1 MRMTKEMPTTFQFRN
16 AMHSNEQSTTMKL
29 DETRSSSREIWENAI
44 NTLLTALENILL
56 DNNGMSI
63 KLGSS
68 EADRRVKTLSASEP
82 MMLEEFEGSF
92 GSLSPLKRK
101 RDYDNQ
107 RNYKCQ
113 KISKSLSSRLARSLS
128 FSEDETN
135 DDDDGLS
142 NAFTSLN
149 TYEITRSS
157 FSLSSL
163 PQRNIKNFTSRLFDS
178 KRTKKSVNN
187 SLDMDMTVDNNSSEF
202 VDSDTKLIHEP
213 ARIQSMRRII
223 SNPDN
228 CNWNI
233 TMTDWIELQAQKRNM
248 PLQEFQSQFQER
260 ICDMES
266 TLTILHNSI
275 PQAFDDIMSL
285 IDRFL
290 SNAEWLRCDYCKP
303 FIQIF
308 PQWQTL
314 GKNVENI
321 VQYVEI
327 VEDMKAT
334 VNSEYPQNK
343 DIGCN
348 LQRFLEVLEF
358 KKSLYGEV
366 LQQSGLSWKAQG
378 FPVEDNWFHA
388 MRQWLFGLVFNCS
401 AIMINEMNK
410 YDRINADDIRTTKIM
425 ENIMS
430 CIKITSYTVEL
441 TGSPNN
447 ELILSS
453 LVLATS
459 YVNLS
464 LSQIDKMES
473 KIRCV
478 EVRMMHICNNINHIL
493 HQLLIVQDT
502 YGQDI
507 TFTIDNE
514 EYQQNL
520 KNVENFA
527 TALVEVGLRLCE
539 HITKPKTNTV
549 TNPVNFNYI
558 YLDFV
563 MKFINMA
570 LEYSGIEE
578 AVEIRMRP
586 LLASLRN
593 MEVSLSSV

>member
-16 AMHSNEQSTTMKL
+16 AMHSNEQSTAMKL
-29 DETRSSSREIWENAI
+29 DVVRSSSREIWENAI

-56 DNNGMSI
+56 DNNGMPI
-63 KLGSS
+63 KLESS
-68 EADRRVKTLSASEP
+68 EADRRLKKLYASEP
-82 MMLEEFEGSF
+82 MILEEFEDSF

-101 RDYDNQ
+101 RDDDNQ
-107 RNYKCQ
+107 RKYKCQ
-113 KISKSLSSRLARSLS
+113 KIS
-128 FSEDETN
+128 
-135 DDDDGLS
+135 
-142 NAFTSLN
+142 N
-149 TYEITRSS
+149 TYEATRSS
-157 FSLSSL
+157 FSS
-163 PQRNIKNFTSRLFDS
+163 PQRNIKNFTSRLFDN
-178 KRTKKSVNN
+178 KRARKHVTSFSNTF
-187 SLDMDMTVDNNSSEF
+187 DMDMMVDNNSGEF
-202 VDSDTKLIHEP
+202 FDSDTKLLVHEP
-213 ARIQSMRRII
+213 ARIQKLRRIL
-223 SNPDN
+223 SNPDDN
-228 CNWNI
+228 YCNWNVTI
-233 TMTDWIELQAQKRNM
+233 TDWIELQAQKRNM
-248 PLQEFQSQFQER
+248 SLQEFQSQFQER

-266 TLTILHNSI
+266 TLKILHNSI
-275 PQAFDDIMSL
+275 PQAFDGIMSL

-290 SNAEWLRCDYCKP
+290 NNAEWLRCDYCKP

-343 DIGCN
+343 DIGCS
-348 LQRFLEVLEF
+348 LQRVLEVLEF

-366 LQQSGLSWKAQG
+366 LQQSGLSWKALG

-388 MRQWLFGLVFNCS
+388 MRQWLSGLAFNCS

-410 YDRINADDIRTTKIM
+410 YDHSNADDIRTTKIM

-430 CIKITSYTVEL
+430 CIKITSCTVEL
-441 TGSPNN
+441 IGSPNN
-447 ELILSS
+447 ELISSS
-453 LVLATS
+453 LILATF

-473 KIRCV
+473 KVRCV
-478 EVRMMHICNNINHIL
+478 EVRIMHICNNINHIL

-507 TFTIDNE
+507 TFTIDSE
-514 EYQQNL
+514 EYQQSL

-539 HITKPKTNTV
+539 HIAKPKTNTV
-549 TNPVNFNYI
+549 TSPASFTHM

-563 MKFINMA
+563 IKFINRA

-578 AVEIRMRP
+578 SVEIRMRP

-593 MEVSLSSV
+593 IEDSLSSV

>member
-29 DETRSSSREIWENAI
+29 DEVRSSSREIWENAI

-68 EADRRVKTLSASEP
+68 EADQRVKRLSASEP

-101 RDYDNQ
+101 RDDDNQ
-107 RNYKCQ
+107 H
-113 KISKSLSSRLARSLS
+113 
-128 FSEDETN
+128 
-135 DDDDGLS
+135 
-142 NAFTSLN
+142 
-149 TYEITRSS
+149 
-157 FSLSSL
+157 
-163 PQRNIKNFTSRLFDS
+163 
-178 KRTKKSVNN
+178 
-187 SLDMDMTVDNNSSEF
+187 MDMMIDNNSSEL
-202 VDSDTKLIHEP
+202 VDNDTKLVHEP
-213 ARIQSMRRII
+213 ARIQSLRRIL
-223 SNPDN
+223 SNPDDN
-228 CNWNI
+228 SCNWNI
-233 TMTDWIELQAQKRNM
+233 TMADWIELQAQKRNLS
-248 PLQEFQSQFQER
+248 LQEFQSRFQER
-260 ICDMES
+260 ICDIES
-266 TLTILHNSI
+266 ALTILHNSI

-285 IDRFL
+285 IDRLL

-303 FIQIF
+303 FIVSQILRPFCKQVAHFHHKLQIF
-308 PQWQTL
+308 PQWQIL

-334 VNSEYPQNK
+334 ANSEYPQNK

-348 LQRFLEVLEF
+348 LQRVLEVLEF

-366 LQQSGLSWKAQG
+366 LQQSGLSWKALG

-388 MRQWLFGLVFNCS
+388 MRQWLFGLAFNCTT
-401 AIMINEMNK
+401 IMINEMNK
-410 YDRINADDIRTTKIM
+410 YGHTSVDDIRTTKIM

-441 TGSPNN
+441 IGSPNS

-453 LVLATS
+453 LVLATF

-473 KIRCV
+473 KVRCV

-493 HQLLIVQDT
+493 HQLITVQDT

-549 TNPVNFNYI
+549 TSP
-558 YLDFV
+558 
-563 MKFINMA
+563 A

-586 LLASLRN
+586 LLASLKN
-593 MEVSLSSV
+593 MEDSLSSV